1 MNLQFCQFSMMIL
14 ISTIIK
20 QGTWLIP
27 PTFAE
32 ERLKASLLIGM
43 LCSGSGQEGSA
54 TGDFNP

>member
-1 MNLQFCQFSMMIL
+1 MMFL
-14 ISTIIK
+14 ISTEMK
-20 QGTWLIP
+20 QGTWLMW
-27 PTFAE
+27 PTSAE